1 MKKTLLSGLLIL
13 ILLGQTALASPF
25 PAGENIKIA
34 IIDTGIST
42 GAIDSAHLEQGYNYL
57 EENIDTE
64 DQIGH
69 GTAVAGLLMGAPSV
83 HLMGIVPQAKLV
95 PLVYQTKDEKGKVQK
110 GNQDMVARA
119 IRDAVDL
126 YGCRVINL
134 SVGTTLG
141 STLMREAVNYAEEKN
156 VVVISSVGNSNVEN
170 PDVLYY
176 PAAYPTVIGV
186 GSVNKRG
193 QVSDFSQRNESVML
207 VAAGERIWTIS
218 KEGKPLLTN
227 GTSFATAFVSGA
239 AAVLLS
245 AQPDL
250 TAAEVRHILYGS
262 AADIQTT
269 GYDPGSG
276 WGILQIDAALDWATG
291 GRRFRDI
298 PPDSWYFTSV
308 NSAVYRGLLSGTDT
322 FTFSPD
328 SPMTRA
334 MLWTVLWRMEGNA
347 YLEKEEKWYSVAQ
360 KWVQSKG
367 LSDGTNPGSPI
378 TREHLAT
385 ILWRYK
391 GSPLSTADLAG
402 FSDTGLI
409 SGYADIS
416 MGWAVENGILSG
428 IGNRKLNPQGKATRA
443 QAAVILERY
452 FEK

>member
-1 MKKTLLSGLLIL
+1 MKKTLLSGLLSL
-13 ILLGQTALASPF
+13 ILLAQTAFASPF

-42 GAIDSAHLEQGYNYL
+42 RAIDSTHLEQGYNYL
-57 EENIDTE
+57 EENTDTE
-64 DQIGH
+64 DSIGH
-69 GTAVAGLLMGAPSV
+69 GTAVAGLLVGAPSAQ
-83 HLMGIVPQAKLV
+83 LTGIVPQAELV

-110 GNQDMVARA
+110 GNQEVIARA

-141 STLMREAVNYAEEKN
+141 SALMREAVNYAEEKN
-156 VVVISSVGNSNVEN
+156 AVVISSVGNSNGEN
-170 PDVLYY
+170 PEALYY
-176 PAAYPTVIGV
+176 PAAYPTVLGV
-186 GSVNKRG
+186 GSVNKWG

-207 VAAGERIWTIS
+207 VAAGEKIWTVS

-239 AAVLLS
+239 AAALLS
-245 AQPDL
+245 AHPDL

-269 GYDPGSG
+269 GYDPDSG
-276 WGILQIDAALDWATG
+276 WGILQIDSALDWAAE
-291 GRRFRDI
+291 GRQFRDI
-298 PPDSWYFTSV
+298 PPDSWCFTAV
-308 NSAVYRGLLSGTDT
+308 NSAVHRGLLSGTDP

-347 YLEKEEKWYSVAQ
+347 SLGKGGNWYSAAQ

-367 LSDGTNPGSPI
+367 LSDGTKPVSPI
-378 TREHLAT
+378 TREHLAA
-385 ILWRYK
+385 ILWRYA
-391 GSPLSTADLAG
+391 GSPLSTADLSG
-402 FSDTGLI
+402 FSDIDRI
-409 SGYADIS
+409 SRYANIA
-416 MGWAVENGILSG
+416 MGWAVESGILSG
-428 IGNRKLNPQGKATRA
+428 MGDGKLNPQGKATRA
-443 QAAVILERY
+443 QVAAILERY